1 MRAFDRLF
9 DKLIREGE
17 LTFITADGKTH
28 RFGKPSPDRAPIVV
42 RLTDPRTPLRILLNP
57 SLGAGEAYMDG
68 TFVMEQGDI
77 LDLIDL
83 ITWNARYEIFGE
95 RTELE
100 ARIRP
105 PEWLASWL
113 RKRNHERASR
123 RNVAHHYD
131 LSAKLYDLFLDKD
144 RQYSCAYWT
153 GDPATE
159 SLDQAQTD
167 KKAHIVAKLAIGPG
181 HKVLDIG
188 CGWGG
193 MALYIH
199 QKTGADVLGITL
211 SEEQL
216 KIARRRAEQAGVADK
231 VRFELT
237 DYRTVQGPFDRIV
250 SVGMYEHV
258 GPAHFSTFA
267 AKCRSLL
274 APDGVMLLHTI
285 GRIGPKRSAD
295 KWTTKYIF
303 PGGYIPTLS
312 EICEAAEHNG
322 LLTADVETLR
332 LHYAYTLEQWL
343 RRTQAHQAEIVAMYD
358 ERFYRM
364 WEFYLAG
371 ALTGFTNGEMVNFQ
385 VQYVRSRRALPIT
398 RDYMIAEE
406 QALLDVPHPPSPHM
420 AEMAGKEFERAGE

>member
-1 MRAFDRLF
+1 MWAF
-9 DKLIREGE
+9 DKLFHTLIQDGE
-17 LTFITADGKTH
+17 LTFIFPDGKPH
-28 RFGKPSPDRAPIVV
+28 RFGRPSPMRAPVVV
-42 RLTDPRTPLRILLNP
+42 RLTDPRTPLRIVLNP

-68 TFVMEQGDI
+68 TFLMKQGDI
-77 LDLIDL
+77 FDLIDL
-83 ITWNARYEIFGE
+83 ITWNARYERHGE

-105 PEWLASWL
+105 PAWLANWM
-113 RKRNHERASR
+113 RRRNHARASK

-131 LSAKLYDLFLDKD
+131 LSAQLYDLFLDAD
-144 RQYSCAYWT
+144 RQYSCAYWRD
-153 GDPATE
+153 DPATE
-159 SLDQAQTD
+159 SLDQAQLE
-167 KKAHIVAKLAIGPG
+167 KKAHILAKLAVEP
-181 HKVLDIG
+181 HHRVLDIG

-199 QKTGADVLGITL
+199 AKTGAEVLGITL

-216 KIARRRAEQAGVADK
+216 KIARQRAIDAGVSDK
-231 VRFELT
+231 VKFELI
-237 DYRTVQGPFDRIV
+237 DYRRVTGRFDRIV
-250 SVGMYEHV
+250 SGGMYEHV
-258 GPAHFSTFA
+258 GPAHFRAFA

-285 GRIGPKRSAD
+285 GRIGPKRSTDA
-295 KWTTKYIF
+295 WTVKYIF

-312 EICEAAEHNG
+312 EVCEAAEQEG

-343 RRTQAHQAEIVAMYD
+343 RRTQAKKAEIVSLYD

-371 ALTGFTNGEMVNFQ
+371 ALTGFINGEMVNFQ
-385 VQYVRSRRALPIT
+385 VQYVRDRTALPIT
-398 RDYMIAEE
+398 RDYMIEAER
-406 QALLDVPHPPSPHM
+406 QLLV
-420 AEMAGKEFERAGE
+420 